1 MFTEE
6 IKMKPFLTGKL
17 LGTFVVLFMSSQDVA
32 VGKAG
37 IADIAGE
44 GPLAGVSSDVI
55 LQLTGLSELLITVCI
70 ITLVGSLVPVDR
82 FNVLIQ
88 ALGDDLFVTN
98 VAGNHRVGY
107 LLAVNHLRVSPV
119 FCSPAKH
126 FITGGTFQTSSRLPA
141 GERGG
146 RWDRGSLF
154 LLFQF

>member
-1 MFTEE
+1 
-6 IKMKPFLTGKL
+6 MKPFLTGKL
-17 LGTFVVLFMSSQDVA
+17 LCTFVVLFMPGQNMA

-37 IADIAGE
+37 ITDIAGE
-44 GPLAGVSSDVI
+44 GSLAGVGSDVI
-55 LQLTGLSELLITVCI
+55 LQLTGLGKLLITI
-70 ITLVGSLVPVDR
+70 LIFTLVGPLVPVDR

-88 ALGDDLFVTN
+88 PLGDDLLVTN
-98 VAGNHRVGY
+98 IAGNHRVCY

-119 FCSPAKH
+119 LCSPAKH